1 MKYACGIA
9 PTPLIDWE
17 HLVCSMVERRCDG
30 GGNVLSVHPSFR
42 PDVDGNS
49 ACGHALRESYSAKA
63 WAELAACG
71 LVLGPFIAR
80 QDAHGNG
87 YMQLVLPADFSV
99 LGDASTHVAA
109 LIRARRLPKK
119 IEIGLF
125 RLPDE

>member
-9 PTPLIDWE
+9 PTPIIDWE

-63 WAELAACG
+63 WAEVAACG
-71 LVLGPFIAR
+71 LVLGPFVAR
-80 QDAHGNG
+80 QDAQGNSSL
-87 YMQLVLPADFSV
+87 QLVLPVEIPA
-99 LGDASTHVAA
+99 LGDASAYVVN
-109 LIRARRLPKK
+109 LIRARRLPNN
-119 IEIGLF
+119 LSF
-125 RLPDE
+125 DMFQL